1 MRAGADAPEPVCNLV
16 PVCYAASG
24 LLHGLLLTGCSSD
37 WQSAAF
43 GTQKSLV
50 QIQSP
55 RLSLHGR
62 KLRLA
67 LVGGVVAA
75 AVGGGM
81 APPGRAED
89 FATREEVVAREAP
102 GKAEAGIAVLRG
114 NERVH
119 LLRDRDGWSEILLA
133 DGRRAWVPTGEL
145 VRTEAPKPATTP
157 TVAATPEAAPT
168 ADTEPNAQ
176 ASLVVEIARLRAV
189 IDDLE
194 TRPRSVPTTPP
205 SPLTSA
211 AEPIAAAAGASFVLG
226 ALVGAAWQ
234 RRRTRRERSLRF

>member
-1 MRAGADAPEPVCNLV
+1 M
-16 PVCYAASG
+16 
-24 LLHGLLLTGCSSD
+24 
-37 WQSAAF
+37 
-43 GTQKSLV
+43 
-50 QIQSP
+50 
-55 RLSLHGR
+55 
-62 KLRLA
+62 A

-119 LLRDRDGWSEILLA
+119 LLRDQDGWSEILLA

-145 VRTEAPKPATTP
+145 VRTEAPKPAATP
-157 TVAATPEAAPT
+157 SVAATPEATAPVD
-168 ADTEPNAQ
+168 AAPNPQ

-194 TRPRSVPTTPP
+194 SRPRAVPPAP
-205 SPLTSA
+205 ASPLASA
-211 AEPIAAAAGASFVLG
+211 AEAIAAAAGAGFVLG
-226 ALVGAAWQ
+226 ALAGAAWQ